1 MPSLTM
7 GPVLPLRLV
16 SSRKKHVAEGF
27 RLRFIQMVDNGS
39 ISQGLINLLDRGNH
53 IWIRE
58 TLLKA
63 TFE

>member
-1 MPSLTM
+1 M
-7 GPVLPLRLV
+7 GSVLHLRLAFT
-16 SSRKKHVAEGF
+16 RKRHVAEVF

-39 ISQGLINLLDRGNH
+39 ISQGLIILLDRGKAF

-63 TFE
+63 PFE